1 MSSSYLK
8 WIVAAGMITSLSACA
23 NTVRGVKTDTE
34 KIAEKTASGAST
46 IAEKTAAGAQT
57 LDVKSALVAD
67 KRVDASHIDV
77 DTYADTKTVVLR
89 GSVPNVDQKQAAE
102 AIARDHAKGYTVNN
116 QLSVTA
122 NP

>member
-1 MSSSYLK
+1 MNRSYLK
-8 WIVAAGMITSLSACA
+8 WILAAGMVTSLSACG

-46 IAEKTAAGAQT
+46 VAEKTAAGAQT
-57 LDVKSALVAD
+57 LDVKSALIAD

-77 DTYADTKTVVLR
+77 DTNADTKTVVLK
-89 GSVPNVDQKQAAE
+89 GSVPNADQKSAAE
-102 AIARDHAKGYTVNN
+102 VIARNHAKGYTITN
-116 QLSVTA
+116 QLSVVA

>member
-1 MSSSYLK
+1 MNCCYLK
-8 WIVAAGMITSLSACA
+8 WILAAGMVTSLSACA
-23 NTVRGVKTDTE
+23 NTVQGVKTDTE
-34 KIAEKTASGAST
+34 KIAEKTAAGAST
-46 IAEKTAAGAQT
+46 VAEKTAAGAQT

-89 GSVPNVDQKQAAE
+89 GSVPNADQKMAAE
-102 AIARDHAKGYTVNN
+102 TIARDHAKGYTINN